1 MWHADIGFKVI
12 CTLWLNGKWESEG
25 VLPSKSLSR
34 EEDTGVR
41 GSGSG
46 SPPSASSTESFFSSR
61 KLSFSVT
68 KPRERKL
75 NSSSAV
81 LRWKLGVS
89 KSNERIWIRR
99 FYFHFFLSFFF
110 LFILQALHQ
119 PSARTAVAC
128 FWGRI
133 FRSSAQG
140 ISHSLVIII
149 FAAKVSQLS
158 GKQCRRLLYF
168 YYLLPQA
175 SSCLGLPRNPV

>member
-46 SPPSASSTESFFSSR
+46 SPPSATSSTESFFSSR

-99 FYFHFFLSFFF
+99 FYFHFFLFFF
-110 LFILQALHQ
+110 SFYFASTAPTFGEDSCGMFLRKNIPLFCPRNFSQLGDYYFCCE
-119 PSARTAVAC
+119 SFTTFREAVQKIVV
-128 FWGRI
+128 F
-133 FRSSAQG
+133 
-140 ISHSLVIII
+140 LL
-149 FAAKVSQLS
+149 FAAT
-158 GKQCRRLLYF
+158 R
-168 YYLLPQA
+168 
-175 SSCLGLPRNPV
+175 

>member
-46 SPPSASSTESFFSSR
+46 SPPSATSSTESFFSSR

-99 FYFHFFLSFFF
+99 SYFHFFLFFFSFYFASTAPTFGEDSCGMFLRKNIPLFCPRNFSQLGDFFFF
-110 LFILQALHQ
+110 LLRKFHNF
-119 PSARTAVAC
+119 P
-128 FWGRI
+128 G
-133 FRSSAQG
+133 SSAEDCC
-140 ISHSLVIII
+140 ISTICCHKL
-149 FAAKVSQLS
+149 A
-158 GKQCRRLLYF
+158 
-168 YYLLPQA
+168 
-175 SSCLGLPRNPV
+175 PV